1 MKKRVLF
8 YLVAAFSVLSLQ
20 SCVTNY
26 VVSKPATYAD
36 EYKTNAKFE
45 AENLKKIAN
54 DNKAL
59 EKNIASLNNNIDNS
73 LKNAELAKVLNHNK
87 TIDGILSEAETY
99 LGTPY
104 RYGGLTRT
112 GIDCSGFVLSVFGI
126 AAGVNLPRVA
136 SAQSQEGERI
146 DKSNL
151 QKGDLIFFSHG
162 RGRISHVAIVYEV
175 TPEGEVKFIHS
186 ATSRGVMISSLNDSY
201 WSPKYRFA
209 KRVITSENANLN
221 ANPDNTLASKKQK
234 PQVVIE

>member
-26 VVSKPATYAD
+26 VVSKPAAYAD
-36 EYKTNAKFE
+36 NYKPDAKLISE
-45 AENLKKIAN
+45 RISKDNKSLDENLAR
-54 DNKAL
+54 L
-59 EKNIASLNNNIDNS
+59 EKETETDNS
-73 LKNAELAKVLNHNK
+73 LKGAALANALRRSQ

-99 LGTPY
+99 IGTPY
-104 RYGGLTRT
+104 RYGGLTRN

-136 SAQSQEGERI
+136 SEQSHEGEKI
-146 DKSNL
+146 DKESL

-162 RGRISHVAIVYEV
+162 RGRISHVGIVYEV

-186 ATSRGVMISSLNDSY
+186 ATSRGVMISSLNDAY
-201 WSPKYRFA
+201 WSPKFRFA
-209 KRVITSENANLN
+209 KRIIN
-221 ANPDNTLASKKQK
+221 DQTLEGGQETTVAAKKQT
-234 PQVVIE
+234 QVVVE